1 MSTKEGVLIAIMTWK
16 RPDYLLELIGMVQRY
31 TKTKYELVVSTA
43 SEDTEAIRICEEK
56 GITCFHSPDRGAG
69 RNRNQGM
76 WYFYEHTQYDVLIT
90 LEDDCRLWE
99 VGWEEEWIAAANRWG
114 IVAYAYANKSD
125 FKGGNRWDDP
135 IWTTEFG
142 FHASALNRG
151 AMSMVGYSDP
161 VYGGYGYDD
170 TDLAYRYYR
179 AMRQEGTWEG
189 KPIKCHPCLNCHIG
203 VMFDDSNFNNVT
215 FEQNRRVFMESIKDP
230 HKEIGVWYPWI
241 NQKDRTM
248 FLDGI
253 RSHIPKHSGSKPGSC
268 LFCGGHGHEIGEKD
282 GYPLR
287 SCHGVTMSFP
297 YKSEEEYQK
306 IYTDGN
312 YHSEFQENEGQPDY
326 WDRDDDLLDAS
337 LSRMEILKAMGVK
350 NGSTLLDIGA
360 GTGAL
365 VEAATLAGF
374 DALGIEPSMTV
385 VNEAVE
391 RGRNVVPG
399 SVDSVSGKYPS
410 NKADVIY
417 MSDVF
422 EHLTNPRQALDK
434 VWAALEDKGMLVIEM
449 PEEGSPQS
457 QQQGMEWRHYR
468 PLQHVYLY
476 TEGAARSL
484 FEQKGFYVEAVTRPL
499 RGSIGKIAYYM
510 RKVTKTA

>member
-1 MSTKEGVLIAIMTWK
+1 MTWK
-16 RPDYLLELIGMVQRY
+16 RPAYLRDLIEMVQRY

-43 SEDTEAIRICEEK
+43 SEDKEAIKICEEK

-76 WYFYEHTQYDVLIT
+76 WYFYEYTQYDVMIT

-114 IVAYAYANKSD
+114 LVAYAYANKSNTT
-125 FKGGNRWDDP
+125 GGNRWDDP

-161 VYGGYGYDD
+161 IYGGYGYDD

-179 AMRQEGTWEG
+179 AMRQEGTWVG
-189 KPIKCHPCLNCHIG
+189 KPVKCHPCLNCHIG

-215 FEQNRRVFMESIKDP
+215 FKQNGKVFMNSIKDP
-230 HKEIGVWYPWI
+230 NKEIGVWYPWI
-241 NQKDRTM
+241 NQKDRTL

-253 RSHIPKHSGSKPGSC
+253 RSHIPKQNLAKAGSC
-268 LFCGGHGHEIGEKD
+268 LFCGGRGCEVGRKD

-306 IYTDGN
+306 IYTDGE
-312 YHSEFQENEGQPDY
+312 YHSEFQKKEGQPDY
-326 WDRDDDLLDAS
+326 WDRDADLVDAS
-337 LSRMEILKAMGVK
+337 RSRIEILNSFGIDRGVFV
-350 NGSTLLDIGA
+350 DVGA

-365 VEAATLAGF
+365 VHAASEAGF
-374 DALGIEPSMTV
+374 EATGLEPSESV
-385 VNEAVE
+385 VYEAYHN
-391 RGRNVVPG
+391 RGRNVFKGSTDTLAETHKG
-399 SVDSVSGKYPS
+399 SVDV
-410 NKADVIY
+410 VY

-422 EHLTNPRQALDK
+422 EHLTNPRACLDGAWSALKD
-434 VWAALEDKGMLVIEM
+434 DGMLVIEM
-449 PEEGSPQS
+449 PEEGCPQA
-457 QQQGMEWRHYR
+457 QQQGVKWRHYR

-476 TEGAARSL
+476 TEGAARTL

-499 RGSIGKIAYYM
+499 RGSIGKIVYYM
-510 RKVTKTA
+510 RKVLKTA